1 MYIETHGQGKPL
13 ILLHGWGM
21 NSLVWQPLLPALV
34 QHYCVYLVDLPGF
47 GHSQEIGDDPL
58 SAFCDWAYT
67 HLPADAHWLGW
78 SMGGL
83 YLLEFAHRYPEHPRS
98 LCLMASNPK
107 FVASE
112 GWAGVEPAVF
122 DQFAALLAEDIHATI
137 ERFLA
142 IQAMGAPQA
151 RAQIKQLKQQLA
163 LAPIATETALQQ
175 GLALLKSSDM
185 RHVLAHTALP
195 CAAVLGERDKLV
207 PSDVLPQ
214 LKALNRSMDVVTIA
228 SAGHAP
234 FVSAPDSVA
243 EPLLRWWRKVDIAL
257 KNT

>member
-21 NSLVWQPLLPALV
+21 NSLVWQPLLPLLE

-47 GHSQEIGDDPL
+47 GHSQEVDDDPL
-58 SAFCDWAYT
+58 GAFCDWAHT
-67 HLPADAHWLGW
+67 HLPVDAHWLGW

-83 YLLEFAHRYPEHPRS
+83 YLLEFARRYPEHPRS

-107 FVASE
+107 FVATE
-112 GWAGVEPAVF
+112 GWAGVEQAVF
-122 DQFAALLAEDIHATI
+122 DQFAALLSEDIHATI

-151 RAQIKQLKQQLA
+151 RGQIKKLKQQLM
-163 LAPIATETALQQ
+163 LAPTATENALQQ
-175 GLALLKSSDM
+175 GLALLKSSDL
-185 RHVLAHTALP
+185 RHVLAQTALP
-195 CAAVLGERDKLV
+195 VSVVLGERDKLV

-214 LKALNRSMDVVTIA
+214 LKTLNETIDTITIT

-234 FVSAPDSVA
+234 FVSSPELVA
-243 EPLLRWWRKVDIAL
+243 EPLIRWWQGINESL
-257 KNT
+257 